1 MKKRLLIG
9 KNLID
14 TMQGYTKRHSNQDG
28 DMLKLRI
35 TWNCITAEILK
46 GICLHSSAYINRNN

>member
-28 DMLKLRI
+28 YMLKLRI
-35 TWNCITAEILK
+35 TWNFITAEILK
-46 GICLHSSAYINRNN
+46 GICLH